1 MPENQQEQ
9 QQQGPRPPEPKSLT
23 LALETA
29 IASVAGAAIGIGSA
43 LLLPREYSLPL
54 ALGAAIVVPK
64 KNKGLSTAFVL
75 VLSWLI
81 MFTIFYQP

>member
-9 QQQGPRPPEPKSLT
+9 RQQPPQEPKNLT
-23 LALETA
+23 PAFETA
-29 IASVAGAAIGIGSA
+29 IASVAGAAIGIGSSF
-43 LLLPREYSLPL
+43 LPREYSLPL

-64 KNKGLSTAFVL
+64 KNKGFSTALIL

-81 MFTIFYQP
+81 MFTIFYKP

>member
-1 MPENQQEQ
+1 MPENQEEQ
-9 QQQGPRPPEPKSLT
+9 QHQQQPQEPKRLT

-43 LLLPREYSLPL
+43 ILPSQYALPL

-64 KNKGLSTAFVL
+64 KNKGFSTALVL

-81 MFTIFYQP
+81 MFTIFYKP